1 MRADAL
7 RAPKRGMGAVTFAP
21 VVRRVGLP
29 RVGGDLGLGER
40 AGQAL
45 ALLVHP
51 ELEVAARRAEVT
63 VDAHEGVA
71 LAVAAVA
78 PIAIRILVGCGKRAA
93 QRFALLYESRPRFLG
108 TVAAGASQCM
118 RAALARAR
126 AASDDVDGAA
136 GSSRAIEHR
145 AAAAHDL
152 DALDRFQRDR
162 GKLRRFEIALGETQA
177 VHEHQRVLVAGDAE
191 AAQVELRVLRA
202 GEITDL
208 QQAVLG
214 EDVAE
219 IGRRALADVVSR
231 DHGHAHRQV
240 ASRVGKACG
249 GDDDDV
255 VLRETNGYKK
265 GGEETADE
273 TQHVNLPGVF
283 PDA

>member
-1 MRADAL
+1 
-7 RAPKRGMGAVTFAP
+7 
-21 VVRRVGLP
+21 
-29 RVGGDLGLGER
+29 
-40 AGQAL
+40 
-45 ALLVHP
+45 
-51 ELEVAARRAEVT
+51 
-63 VDAHEGVA
+63 
-71 LAVAAVA
+71 
-78 PIAIRILVGCGKRAA
+78 
-93 QRFALLYESRPRFLG
+93 
-108 TVAAGASQCM
+108 M

-126 AASDDVDGAA
+126 AASGDVDGAA
-136 GSSRAIEHR
+136 GCSRAIEHR

-152 DALDRFQRDR
+152 DALDRFQRDG

-219 IGRRALADVVSR
+219 IGRRALADVVRR